1 MVPAVILAAGL
12 GRRIAALSNG
22 RPKALLE
29 LNGRSLLER
38 EVDALQTAGFERVVV
53 VTGYAA
59 ESIRPVMAEWRAAM
73 VMSER
78 WNARFATT
86 NNIVSLLAAAD
97 VLGDGF
103 CLLNSDIVFD
113 PSILAELAT
122 LTAGSW
128 LVIDGDEPLG
138 AEEMKVTLDGDG
150 VVTRI
155 SKGLDPGASA
165 GEFIGI
171 SRFDPGGATTLLD
184 AARRLVLEG
193 GTGLYYEDAI
203 DACAGEL
210 VARVLWTRGRRWTEI
225 DDDVDYRRAQGVAE
239 GLDASSAGVAR

>member
-150 VVTRI
+150 VVARI
-155 SKGLDPGASA
+155 
-165 GEFIGI
+165 
-171 SRFDPGGATTLLD
+171 
-184 AARRLVLEG
+184 
-193 GTGLYYEDAI
+193 
-203 DACAGEL
+203 
-210 VARVLWTRGRRWTEI
+210 LWTRGRRWTEI